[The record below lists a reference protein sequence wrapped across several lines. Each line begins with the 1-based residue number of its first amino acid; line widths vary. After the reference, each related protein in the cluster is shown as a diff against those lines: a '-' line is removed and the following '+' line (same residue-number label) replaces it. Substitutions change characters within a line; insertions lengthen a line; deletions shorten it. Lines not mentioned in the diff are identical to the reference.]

1 MPPAV
6 LFWGYA
12 GAFHAML
19 VVAVVVAVAWL
30 NAELR
35 ATDDERSPTT
45 EDDDDD
51 VAKLSTI
58 SDRQSRLDTRRRRLH
73 DVTVTSFTPP
83 CDVIVTSFPT
93 RPTCDVIAVVASSLS
108 SAASHPPTN

>member
-73 DVTVTSFTPP
+73 DV
-83 CDVIVTSFPT
+83 IVTSFPT